1 MSETSITITGG
12 RLIDPA
18 SGIDGPFD
26 LFIEDGIIRAV
37 EASLA
42 KKRAARR
49 IDATKKIVTPGWID
63 LHTHLR
69 EPGLE
74 YKETIATAVAAAV
87 AGGITTVCAMPNTLP
102 VNDTR
107 AVTELIL
114 ERARACGKARVF
126 PVGAVTK
133 GQAGKELTEM
143 GDLFDAGCVAFSDDG
158 RPVENSAI
166 LRRAMEY
173 AKIFDAPVIDH
184 CEDLSLSEG
193 GVMFEGAVSVAL
205 GLTGIPA
212 AAESIMVA
220 RDIALAE
227 MTGARTHL
235 AHISTAASVH
245 LIREAKR
252 RGVPVTAETC
262 PHYFTLTDERLRNFD
277 TNAKMKPPL
286 ASDHDRAEIRR
297 GLADGTIDAIATDHA
312 PHAAHEKEQT
322 FNDAPFG
329 IIGLQTALPL
339 SIRLIDEGLL
349 TWPQM
354 IEKWTAAPARIL
366 NRPIGRLAV
375 GDPADVTII
384 DPSAT
389 WTVTE
394 TTLLSKSKN
403 SPFLG
408 WTLTGR
414 ATAVIVGGRVI
425 ESSTST

>member
-1 MSETSITITGG
+1 MSETPIVITGG

-18 SGIDGPFD
+18 SGIDAPFD
-26 LFIEDGIIRAV
+26 LLIENGVVREIGT
-37 EASLA
+37 SLA
-42 KKRAARR
+42 KVGPVQR
-49 IDATKKIVTPGWID
+49 IDATGKIVTPGWID
-63 LHTHLR
+63 LHAHLR

-74 YKETIATAVAAAV
+74 YKETIATAIAAAV
-87 AGGITTVCAMPNTLP
+87 AGGFTAVCAMPNTVP

-114 ERARACGKARVF
+114 ERAQVCGKARVY

-143 GDLFDAGCVAFSDDG
+143 GDLVDAGCVAFSDDG
-158 RPVENSAI
+158 RPVENSAV

-173 AKIFDAPVIDH
+173 VKIFGVPVIDH
-184 CEDLSLSEG
+184 CEDLALSEG

-212 AAESIMVA
+212 ASESIMVA
-220 RDIALAE
+220 RDIALCE

-252 RGVPVTAETC
+252 RGVAVTAETC
-262 PHYFTLTDERLRNFD
+262 PHYFTLTDERLREFD

-286 ASDHDRAEIRR
+286 ASDRDLAEIRA

-312 PHAAHEKEQT
+312 PHAVHEKAQT
-322 FNDAPFG
+322 LNDAPFG
-329 IIGLQTALPL
+329 IVGLQTALPL
-339 SIRLIDEGLL
+339 SIRLIDDGLL

-354 IEKWTAAPARIL
+354 VEKWTVAPARIL

-375 GDPADVTII
+375 GDIADVTII
-384 DPSAT
+384 DPSAR
-389 WTVTE
+389 WTVRE
-394 TTLLSKSKN
+394 AVLLSKSKN

-408 WTLTGR
+408 WTMTGR
-414 ATAVIVGGRVI
+414 ATTVLVGGRIVDP
-425 ESSTST
+425 

>member
-18 SGIDGPFD
+18 SGIDALLD
-26 LFIEDGIIRAV
+26 LFIEDGVVRAV
-37 EASLA
+37 GASLA
-42 KKRAARR
+42 NVGSAQQ
-49 IDATKKIVTPGWID
+49 IDATGKIVTPGWID
-63 LHTHLR
+63 LHAHLR

-74 YKETIATAVAAAV
+74 YKETIATAVAAAT
-87 AGGITTVCAMPNTLP
+87 AGGFTAVCAMPNTVP

-166 LRRAMEY
+166 MRRAMEY
-173 AKIFDAPVIDH
+173 AKMFGVPVIDH
-184 CEDLSLSEG
+184 CEDLALSEG

-212 AAESIMVA
+212 ASESIMVA
-220 RDIALAE
+220 RDIALCE

-252 RGVPVTAETC
+252 RGIAVTAETC
-262 PHYFTLTDERLRNFD
+262 PHYFTLTDERLRDFD

-286 ASDHDRAEIRR
+286 AADRDRAEIRA

-312 PHAAHEKEQT
+312 PHAAHEKGQT
-322 FNDAPFG
+322 LNDAPFG

-339 SIRLIDEGLL
+339 SLRLINDGLL
-349 TWPQM
+349 TWPQL

-375 GDPADVTII
+375 GDVADVTII

-394 TTLLSKSKN
+394 ASILSKSKN

-408 WTLTGR
+408 WTMTGR
-414 ATAVIVGGRVI
+414 ATTVIVGGRVI
-425 ESSTST
+425 KP